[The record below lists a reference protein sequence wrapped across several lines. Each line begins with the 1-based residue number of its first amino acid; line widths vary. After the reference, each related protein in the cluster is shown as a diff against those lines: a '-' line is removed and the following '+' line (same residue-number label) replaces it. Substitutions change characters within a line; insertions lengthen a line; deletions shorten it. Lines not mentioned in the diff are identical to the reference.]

1 LIYRNDALLFGAHAV
16 TSFKGDRRYPMTGQD
31 SMRDRLGSAVE
42 RFTDTFGAWLKH
54 RRELNEMR
62 QLDTAEFDRI
72 AGDLRISPADLN
84 ELVRL
89 GPHAADELP
98 KLLNALGI
106 DVNDL
111 ARIEP
116 LVLHDMERVCAL
128 CEHKREC
135 DRDLAAGTAAV
146 HYEGYCLNAPTI
158 ENLGHEANK

>member
-1 LIYRNDALLFGAHAV
+1 
-16 TSFKGDRRYPMTGQD
+16 MTTQD
-31 SMRDRLGSAVE
+31 STRDRSHSVVE
-42 RFTDTFGAWLKH
+42 RLTHMFGDWLKH

-62 QLDTAEFDRI
+62 QLNTSEFDRI
-72 AGDLRISPADLN
+72 ACDLRVSPADLN

-98 KLLNALGI
+98 KLLKSLGI
-106 DVNDL
+106 DGNDL
-111 ARIEP
+111 ARVEP
-116 LVLHDMERVCAL
+116 LVLRDMERVCAL